1 MESTTA
7 RLQRIRQNEANS
19 HIDVYTHEK
28 LYDSDTWLKKP
39 IKTVQDLM
47 SSFSGYKE
55 LRVLDL
61 GSGVGRNSI
70 YIAESFQGETCSIDC
85 VDILDVA
92 IEILEKNAAEHN
104 VGNRIKGIVKAIED
118 FHITEDSYDLI
129 LAVSALEHIDSERH
143 FTDKLSEI
151 SQGIRDGGIVC
162 LVINSEVT
170 EIDSATE
177 KALEPNYE
185 VNLKSEQIL
194 KYLDEIFGGWTI
206 IKKNTTDQK
215 YDIPRD
221 GKTSCLSTKVISFVA
236 RKGKQL
242 FHKTFEERLS
252 EYNGEITVCDF
263 DWGEP
268 IGREIL

>member
-1 MESTTA
+1 MIENTVE
-7 RLQRIRQNEANS
+7 RLRRIRQNEANS

-70 YIAESFQGETCSIDC
+70 YIAKTFQGESCSIDC
-85 VDILDVA
+85 VDLLDVA
-92 IEILEKNAAEHN
+92 IDILEKNAEEHN
-104 VGNRIKGIVKAIED
+104 VGKRIKGIVKAIED

-194 KYLDEIFGGWTI
+194 KYLDEFFGGWTI

-215 YDIPRD
+215 YNIPRD
-221 GKTSCLSTKVISFVA
+221 GITSRLTTKVISFVA
-236 RKGKQL
+236 RK
-242 FHKTFEERLS
+242 
-252 EYNGEITVCDF
+252 
-263 DWGEP
+263 
-268 IGREIL
+268 